1 VRYNQRVMTEAKELP
16 LACSLPVH
24 DLAERREEIGELL
37 RRGLIGSEREPHS
50 LRLHFDRSPSIAD
63 AVHDLVRRER
73 ECCPFLDFVIA
84 ERSSGLTLSI
94 RAPAEA
100 AAVLDGFAP

>member
-1 VRYNQRVMTEAKELP
+1 MSEAKELP
-16 LACSLPVH
+16 LACSLPAY

-37 RRGLIGSEREPHS
+37 RRGPIGRERRART
-50 LRLHFDRSPSIAD
+50 LRLHFDRSPSVAD

-73 ECCPFLDFVIA
+73 ECCPFLDFTVEDGA
-84 ERSSGLTLSI
+84 SELVLSI

-100 AAVLDGFAP
+100 AAVLDGFAALAESVP